1 MTEQLATIYD
11 ETTPPGKSANG
22 ASTASSASAYRA
34 AAQEMKTAAANI
46 ADQATTK
53 AKEAYRQTRVMAEQR
68 AEQARTAIVE
78 RPWAAVG
85 VIFLA
90 GMVLGRAILGG
101 GSPRVIYLRDRG

>member
-1 MTEQLATIYD
+1 
-11 ETTPPGKSANG
+11 
-22 ASTASSASAYRA
+22 
-34 AAQEMKTAAANI
+34 MKTAAANM

-68 AEQARTAIVE
+68 ADQARSAIVE

-90 GMVLGRAILGG
+90 GMLVGRAVLG
-101 GSPRVIYLRDRG
+101 GSARVIYLRDRS